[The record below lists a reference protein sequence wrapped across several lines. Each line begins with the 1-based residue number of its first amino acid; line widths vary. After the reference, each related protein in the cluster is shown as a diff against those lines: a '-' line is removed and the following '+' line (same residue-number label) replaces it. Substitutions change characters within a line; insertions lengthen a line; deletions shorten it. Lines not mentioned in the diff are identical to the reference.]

1 MSSEESNVFSLS
13 GELEESGSEKDLLYK
28 LAAIGVNQAWRSYDE
43 ESKQLSSSFLDL
55 DKCVIFC
62 STILYISVYPVIPFF
77 AIMSFMIATLK
88 YIFWKFRKL

>member
-55 DKCVIFC
+55 DKCVILGMWEGLDKNIKTGFVDRN
-62 STILYISVYPVIPFF
+62 SDLILEW
-77 AIMSFMIATLK
+77 LK
-88 YIFWKFRKL
+88 NG

>member
-55 DKCVIFC
+55 DKCVILGMWEGLDKNIKTEFVDRN
-62 STILYISVYPVIPFF
+62 SDLILEW
-77 AIMSFMIATLK
+77 LK
-88 YIFWKFRKL
+88 NG